1 MVERAGVSGGLQGLI
16 MMIMIMMLLVLLVM
30 MMPVLLDRGDIEF
43 IEQ

>member
-1 MVERAGVSGGLQGLI
+1 MVERAGVSGGLQGL
-16 MMIMIMMLLVLLVM
+16 IMIMMLLVLLVM